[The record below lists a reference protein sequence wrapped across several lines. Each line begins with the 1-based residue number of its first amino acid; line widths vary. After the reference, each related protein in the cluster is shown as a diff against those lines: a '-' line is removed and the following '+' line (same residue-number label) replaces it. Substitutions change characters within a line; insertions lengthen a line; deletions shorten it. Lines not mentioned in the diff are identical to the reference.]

1 MKIAS
6 RIAVVVSFA
15 IPLLAGCNL
24 PGRPKDGP
32 EVPRPEEILS
42 YKTLYATNCAGCHGA
57 NGQLGAATNLAN
69 PVYQALIDDATLRD
83 IIANGE
89 EGTLMPGFSAKTGGT
104 LTDAQMDALVKGIR
118 AEWSKGNVLA
128 GLNAP
133 PYKATHAGDA
143 AKGAD
148 VYAAACARC
157 HGATVQKPGRA
168 GSILDGSF
176 LALINA
182 QTIRTTILA
191 GRPDLGMPDWRSAR
205 KDRALTDDEVTDL
218 TAWLMTQRPSLPGQ
232 PYGNAPA
239 PAATSAPAA
248 TTAPA
253 PAAHRAPVTAPAAAP
268 VPAAAPAKP

>member
-1 MKIAS
+1 MRATVS
-6 RIAVVVSFA
+6 RIAVMVSLA

-24 PGRPKDGP
+24 PGKPADGP
-32 EVPRPEEILS
+32 EVPRPEEIVS

-57 NGQLGAATNLAN
+57 NGQLGAATSLAN
-69 PVYQALIDDATLRD
+69 PVYQSLIDDATLRD
-83 IIANGE
+83 LIANGE
-89 EGTLMPGFSAKTGGT
+89 DGTLMPGFSAKSGGT
-104 LTDAQMDALVKGIR
+104 LTEEQIEALVKGIR

-128 GLNAP
+128 GQNAP

-143 AKGAD
+143 TKGAD

-157 HGATVQKPGRA
+157 HGDSVQKPGRA
-168 GSILDGSF
+168 GAILDGSF
-176 LALINA
+176 LALVNA

-232 PYGNAPA
+232 PYGNAAA
-239 PAATSAPAA
+239 PAV
-248 TTAPA
+248 TAPA
-253 PAAHRAPVTAPAAAP
+253 PAAAAAHVPAAKKPVTAPAAAP
-268 VPAAAPAKP
+268 TKP